1 MATVAITACLFPL
14 LTPIFGRPTRTGVEQ
29 LTAEACENA
38 MSTPSTRGGAH
49 HGHLW
54 MAQSA
59 ATFATKTGGLV
70 FIHPV
75 SPGAQPVHAAGATGP
90 A

>member
-1 MATVAITACLFPL
+1 MATVAVTACPFPS
-14 LTPIFGRPTRTGVEQ
+14 LTPILGRPTRTGVEQ
-29 LTAEACENA
+29 LTAEVHENA
-38 MSTPSTRGGAH
+38 MSMPSTRGGAH

-59 ATFATKTGGLV
+59 ATFATTTGGLV
-70 FIHPV
+70 VIHPV
-75 SPGAQPVHAAGATGP
+75 SPGAQPVHAAGAKGP